1 MKYLIFS
8 FLLAPFFVQAQY
20 QYLKLEN
27 SQIFFEKIYSID
39 SLANN
44 GIKKLLLKEV
54 PNLKDLKGFQNSKDT
69 IIAKIENTF
78 IDYKKYGGRWSNT
91 DAFMNYPFSGD
102 ILIVW
107 GDGKYKVMVSN
118 MYFNKKGSSDKIKC
132 SDLFTKDKRTRFGTR
147 KIGISSR
154 KYLEKYLADIFL
166 IKKNHE

>member
-27 SQIFFEKIYSID
+27 SQIFFEKIYSVD

-44 GIKKLLLKEV
+44 GIEKLLLKEV
-54 PNLKDLKGFQNSKDT
+54 PKLKDLKGFQNSKDT
-69 IIAKIENTF
+69 IIAKMENTF

-102 ILIVW
+102 VLILW
-107 GDGKYKVMVSN
+107 KDSKYTVTVSN
-118 MYFNKKGSSDKIKC
+118 MYFNKNGSDKIKC
-132 SDLFTKDKRTRFGTR
+132 SDIFTKDNRTRFSKR
-147 KIGISSR
+147 RIGISSR
-154 KYLEKYLADIFL
+154 KYLERYLADLFL